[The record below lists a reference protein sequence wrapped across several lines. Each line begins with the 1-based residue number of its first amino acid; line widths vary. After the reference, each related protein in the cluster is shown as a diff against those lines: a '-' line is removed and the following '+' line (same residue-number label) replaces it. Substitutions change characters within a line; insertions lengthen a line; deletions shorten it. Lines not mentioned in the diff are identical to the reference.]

1 MDGHGNH
8 VVPAECFWMTYLDGG
23 VPVPIPVD
31 SAGLTPRAGGFTFP
45 AHDGHRAAIKD
56 ARQMDHYRRVRRNA
70 RRMPEV
76 AARLGGEDLLVHLM
90 YGDIDECCRL
100 FEAPP
105 TTTAPAAAGQH
116 ATYYVPN
123 C

>member
-1 MDGHGNH
+1 MDGRGNH
-8 VVPAECFWMTYLDGG
+8 VVPECFWMTYLDG
-23 VPVPIPVD
+23 VPVPIPAD

-45 AHDGHRAAIKD
+45 AHDGHRAAIKA

-76 AARLGGEDLLVHLM
+76 AARLGGEDVLVHLM

-100 FEAPP
+100 FAAPP
-105 TTTAPAAAGQH
+105 IAPAGLY
-116 ATYYVPN
+116 TNCYVPN

>member
-1 MDGHGNH
+1 MDGHGNN
-8 VVPAECFWMTYLDGG
+8 VLPDCFWTTCLDG
-23 VPVPIPVD
+23 VPVPIP
-31 SAGLTPRAGGFTFP
+31 LTPRAGGFTFP
-45 AHDGHRAAIKD
+45 AHDGHRAAIKA

-76 AARLGGEDLLVHLM
+76 AARLGGEDALVHLM

-100 FEAPP
+100 FES
-105 TTTAPAAAGQH
+105 TQIAPAGPY
-116 ATYYVPN
+116 TTCYVPN